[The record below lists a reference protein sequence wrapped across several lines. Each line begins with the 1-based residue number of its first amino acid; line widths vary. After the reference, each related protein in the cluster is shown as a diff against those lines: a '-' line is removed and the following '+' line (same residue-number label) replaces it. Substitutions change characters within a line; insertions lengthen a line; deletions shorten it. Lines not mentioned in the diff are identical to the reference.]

1 MRLLIR
7 PFTLNDY
14 PGLIAI
20 ANPTLADDS
29 SILEEARYN
38 DEHRDPLCKFQR
50 WVAEL
55 DGSIIGAAEY
65 DQDSRRY
72 HPRKFCIHGIVPIEY
87 QGQGIGSALYRQIIA
102 ALEPFNPLS
111 VQSQVREVRIRSIQF
126 LKRRGFHEAWWRWE
140 SRLDVMAFDPAPYSN
155 LEEQLRIQ
163 GIEIKTFRELET
175 DPERNYKLY
184 ALENELV
191 MDVPTMDERT
201 PITYDTF
208 MHTINSLYMLP
219 NAYFVALCNDEYIG
233 VNTLYRS
240 RASNH
245 LQTGLTGVKRAY
257 RRRGI
262 ATALKL
268 RGIAYAKEHGYT
280 MLRVT
285 NDAINKPMLTI
296 NERLGF
302 VRRPAWIT
310 MVKVFAEEPD

>member
-1 MRLLIR
+1 LIR
-7 PFTLNDY
+7 PFTSKDY
-14 PGLIAI
+14 PALIAI
-20 ANPTLADDS
+20 ANPALADDAL
-29 SILEEARYN
+29 ILEEARYN

-50 WVAEL
+50 WLAEL
-55 DGSIIGAAEY
+55 DGIIVGAAEY
-65 DQDSRRY
+65 DQDVRRY
-72 HPRKFCIHGIVPIEY
+72 HPRKFTIHGIVNSDY
-87 QGQGIGSALYRQIIA
+87 QRQGIGSALYQQIVA

-111 VQSQVREVRIRSIQF
+111 VQSQVREDRKRGVQF

-155 LEEQLRIQ
+155 VEEQLRIQ
-163 GIEIKTFRELET
+163 GIEIKTFRQLET
-175 DPERNYKLY
+175 DPGRNSKLY

-201 PITYDTF
+201 PITYDSF
-208 MHTINSLYMLP
+208 MHTINSPYMLP
-219 NAYFVALCNDEYIG
+219 NAYFVALCNNEYVG
-233 VNTLYRS
+233 VNILYRS

-257 RRRGI
+257 RHRGI

-268 RGIAYAKEHGYT
+268 CGIAYAKEHGYT
-280 MLRVT
+280 TLRVT
-285 NDAINKPMLTI
+285 NDSINKPMLAI

-310 MVKVFAEEPD
+310 LIKVFAEEPD